1 MGYDE
6 NTDWKRFS
14 LETKALYTKLSKYIK
29 REKNKFQQ
37 LSPLI
42 KTKQPSEK

>member
-14 LETKALYTKLSKYIK
+14 LETKALYTKISKHIK
-29 REKNKFQQ
+29 KEKAKSRTNASLNNEPIF
-37 LSPLI
+37 
-42 KTKQPSEK
+42 TK